1 MTSEANPGAIQLS
14 AGLRMKTALW
24 MAIAAD
30 LLQVVAFPLFLPGAA
45 SPADDVVD
53 TVMCSVLTL
62 LVGWHWEFAPSF
74 LAKLVP
80 GLDLVP
86 LWTLA
91 IANVYRKEKQLA
103 AAQLRQTAQQQ

>member
-1 MTSEANPGAIQLS
+1 
-14 AGLRMKTALW
+14 